1 MRRKLKPAAAF
12 ESSAERLTI
21 PLSKGRTL
29 IPERGHSVKTMQPQ
43 RFAIEVPDATLDDL
57 RRRLRST
64 RWPSDLGNDGWSY
77 GFNAD
82 YLHELVRTWAD
93 DYDWR
98 AVESRINGFHHYCV
112 MIDEVPIHYLRE
124 PGRGPRPMPLII
136 SHGWPSTFW
145 DMQKVIRPLA
155 DPAAYGGDPADAFEV
170 IVPSLPGFGFSTPVP
185 RAGINS
191 CRTADLW
198 QNLMTQVLGFERYAA
213 SGGDW
218 GGRIT
223 AELGHKYA
231 SSLAGIH
238 LLGATPL
245 DLFNGER
252 WWDITSTLV
261 PPETPAAIRQSALK
275 GLTHI
280 VSHAAVQTVEPQTL
294 AYAMHDSPAGQ
305 LAWIT
310 QRWRDWGHTR
320 GEVESVFP
328 REFLL
333 TTSMI
338 YWVTESFVSSVRFYG
353 DAVRHPWRPAHDRLP
368 CIEAPTG
375 ITFLGGENPPGVTTE
390 TRVAAFL
397 ATPAAAKYNLHFLNA
412 HPTGGHFGHYE
423 NPQAC
428 IDDIRATFRGLR

>member
-1 MRRKLKPAAAF
+1 MAAISMR
-12 ESSAERLTI
+12 
-21 PLSKGRTL
+21 
-29 IPERGHSVKTMQPQ
+29 PER
-43 RFAIEVPDATLDDL
+43 FLIDIADEVLEDL

-64 RWPSDLGNDGWSY
+64 RWPRDLGNDQWSY
-77 GFNAD
+77 GFNAG
-82 YLHELVRTWAD
+82 YLRSLVDTWLN

-98 AVESRINGFHHYCV
+98 ETERQINAFDHYRV
-112 MIDEVPIHYLRE
+112 LIDEVPIHFIRE
-124 PGRGPRPMPLII
+124 PGRGPNPIPLII

-155 DPAAYGGDPADAFEV
+155 DPAAFGGDPNDAFEV

-185 RAGINS
+185 RVGVNS
-191 CRTADLW
+191 GRTADLW
-198 QNLMTQVLGFERYAA
+198 QKLMTDVLGFDRYGA

-218 GGRIT
+218 GNRVT

-231 SSLAGIH
+231 SSLYGIH

-245 DLFNGER
+245 DLFTGER

-261 PPETPAAIRQSALK
+261 PYETPAAIRKVALA
-275 GLTHI
+275 GLSHI

-310 QRWRDWGHTR
+310 QRWRDWGET
-320 GEVESVFP
+320 GGDVESVFP
-328 REFLL
+328 REFLI

-338 YWVTESFVSSVRFYG
+338 YWVTESFVSSVRYYG
-353 DAVRHPWRPAHDRLP
+353 DAVRYPWRPMHDREP
-368 CIEAPTG
+368 RVEAPTG

-397 ATPAAAKYNLHFLNA
+397 ASPAAATYNIQYLNA
-412 HPTGGHFGHYE
+412 HGSGGHFGHYE
-423 NPQAC
+423 NPEAC
-428 IDDIRATFRGLR
+428 IKDIRATFRGLR